1 MSQQTI
7 ADFEPLA
14 WWYARREIGRGL
26 REHFV
31 STRDLP
37 PQLLLLVRKLDKSDD
52 DPQ

>member
-31 STRDLP
+31 STDDLP

-52 DPQ
+52 DPP